1 VGGVVGG
8 IILFVVIYFFLRGGG
23 NEEQPP
29 NITVTNPPT
38 SPYTTKKSPLILE
51 GIVSPPDSELYVT
64 VNGKQIPVSVSE
76 GRFTASVP
84 LKEGENRI
92 LISAN
97 GEPIPVTK
105 TLGVTYSKGPDGEPV
120 DVKVKPEPPEF
131 TNQETLTLKGTVSP
145 ANSKLDVNV
154 NGEQSPV
161 TVSKDQFTKEVTL
174 KEGENTIVITDSRN
188 KSKLWERNVML
199 DTKKPQLNISE
210 EPKSTPT
217 DRVTITGN
225 VQDDNSGVKE
235 LHLLSY
241 NKSSISFD
249 TKGEFSKEVTGL
261 SRGWNNIQFRAVD
274 KAGNKSEI
282 AEHKVFSERKDV
294 IQPPIQITLN
304 PEPPPFT
311 NKSPYILEGTV
322 SPPDSELDVNGE
334 QIRISKGSFKK
345 SVPLNEGGNT
355 IVITPHGSQSV
366 LKTVN
371 ITLDTHSPQLNI
383 YGPSFTSM
391 DSVTITGNVQDVLSG
406 VEKLSIL
413 SPYESS
419 ISFDAKGEFSTE
431 LTGLSEGRNEIQ
443 LQAVDKAGNKSEIA
457 KHVVI
462 KDTEKPT
469 LSVSPLSP
477 YIPTTTIEVKGTVSD
492 KNFKELKV
500 NGKPTQVDS
509 STGDF
514 TATVSNLPQGENEI
528 SIKAL
533 DLAGNETP
541 LTRKVTVDQ
550 TPPVIEHLIPAEG
563 QTVKEGDPVQGKA
576 SDNLGIKRI
585 EIKLDGKTL
594 ENVNLEP
601 SGEFKGKLPVLKEG
615 QHTLEVTAFDLAD
628 NSSKPFE
635 RNIVV
640 PPPVTPSSGPLQK
653 AVAEVE
659 KGNYSR
665 AIELFKAVPE
675 SLQKDFLTAQWN
687 IATLSL
693 YYSATLDPDK
703 ALQALQSI
711 ETVAYEKNDKA
722 AYLQLFKGLAHYEKG
737 EKIRLQSQAAKAIVE
752 YKVAAEAFEA
762 AYQKRSIFSK
772 TNLEN
777 VRHFGPLKNVSDAMG
792 YMAMSYYRLYKWSN
806 NKKDARGYNSMAI
819 TRLND
824 YAENL
829 DKLFSIPDDKKPYYK
844 SEDFESLYEA
854 AKEAAEELDTD
865 LAKKFQ
871 KLAEEFKK

>member
-1 VGGVVGG
+1 MDFLTNISSRLNDIPRKQRLIVGGVVGG

-594 ENVNLEP
+594 E
-601 SGEFKGKLPVLKEG
+601 
-615 QHTLEVTAFDLAD
+615 
-628 NSSKPFE
+628 
-635 RNIVV
+635 
-640 PPPVTPSSGPLQK
+640 